1 MVAINKVD
9 LFAYCALAPIFLVTG
24 EYNETHVIFRLKA
37 FLFGLTTGVQQRERR
52 GQRVRLRP
60 GVRQSVCVERL
71 VCFTLVDLI
80 LKSPNTRAES
90 CDNENMNVVGVAG
103 QHPNA
108 MAAVAGSCTESD
120 IRQIERFF
128 NSLKS
133 RVYVCPALANLY
145 FTTLQDMANLGGWEL
160 QTTGFPTL
168 IFENRQN
175 ERRLLLCIA
184 EKGTGFVQWKD
195 ALTPDSKYKSPETN
209 FHTLNV
215 SGDALKLAGLSFDN
229 EQAAAELMDTVNS
242 WMNEIALDS
251 ESNSRKK
258 KKKHK
263 EPKIVLPKKETISQP
278 CLFEH
283 ITNLDHDKFVKRM
296 MVADDN
302 TIAPPLHFGV
312 VPENGDTSKML
323 AYAESTSTEDSG
335 LDELHE

>member
-1 MVAINKVD
+1 M
-9 LFAYCALAPIFLVTG
+9 
-24 EYNETHVIFRLKA
+24 
-37 FLFGLTTGVQQRERR
+37 LT
-52 GQRVRLRP
+52 
-60 GVRQSVCVERL
+60 
-71 VCFTLVDLI
+71 DLI
-80 LKSPNTRAES
+80 LKSQTPERAVIT
-90 CDNENMNVVGVAG
+90 NMNVVGVAG
-103 QHPNA
+103 HPNA

-195 ALTPDSKYKSPETN
+195 GLTPDSKYKSPETN

-215 SGDALKLAGLSFDN
+215 SGDTQKLAGLSFDN

-242 WMNEIALDS
+242 WLNEIVLDS
-251 ESNSRKK
+251 ESGNSRKK

-263 EPKIVLPKKETISQP
+263 EPKVMLPKKETISQP

-283 ITNLDHDKFVKRM
+283 ITNLDHEKFVKRM
-296 MVADDN
+296 MGTDN
-302 TIAPPLHFGV
+302 DTIAPPPLQIGR
-312 VPENGDTSKML
+312 VPENGDTSKMM